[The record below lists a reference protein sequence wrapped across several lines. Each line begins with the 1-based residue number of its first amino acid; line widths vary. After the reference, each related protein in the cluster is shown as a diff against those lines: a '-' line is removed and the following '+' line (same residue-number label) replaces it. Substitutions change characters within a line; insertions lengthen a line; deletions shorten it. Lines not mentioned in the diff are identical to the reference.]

1 MDLSVWVTVGLGGN
15 CDCRCGILY
24 APLLGGG
31 GGYAGLYS
39 LTSFPY
45 SPYSSDLFVLGGG
58 GSASKI
64 LLCVRVCA

>member
-1 MDLSVWVTVGLGGN
+1 MWYLICSSAGK
-15 CDCRCGILY
+15 
-24 APLLGGG
+24 G
-31 GGYAGLYS
+31 GGYAGLDS